1 MCVVGPFN
9 QEKALVEPFSVIVKT
24 LPMVRLQLQL
34 VEEKLVRD
42 REVSRSYGLLRGVL
56 RRRNTQQLTGGGQ
69 L

>member
-1 MCVVGPFN
+1 MLVGTFN
-9 QEKALVEPFSVIVKT
+9 QKKVLLGAISVILKT

-34 VEEKLVRD
+34 VEEKLCRD

-56 RRRNTQQLTGGGQ
+56 RSGNIHQLTGGGQ